1 MAKTLTQVGI
11 ETGNL
16 VEAYHVTQSIDAF
29 TGVDA
34 YDISLS
40 GSLNITGSLSQG
52 SGTQASGIFSHAEGQ
67 STQAIGD
74 VSHAEGASTTTIG
87 EYSHAEGGSTIASG
101 SYSHAE
107 GVDTIATGNKSHAEG
122 EGTTATGIASH
133 AEGYSSISTGESSH
147 AEGIGTTAQGDY
159 SHAEGESTVAQG
171 GYSHAEGNSTT
182 ASGHSSHAEGQETQA
197 IGYASHAE
205 GYNTVASGSYQ
216 HVQGQFNLSSSAQS
230 AFIVGN
236 GTSDASRSNLVF
248 ASGSQFQVTG
258 SVIATTGF
266 TGSLQGTASFAV
278 TASHVISASYA
289 VTASHVNLL
298 AGPNITINKV
308 GTTFE
313 ISGSGGGGGI
323 TPAET
328 GSFYISSSVNLN
340 TITFHQGDGTT
351 ESVTVNTGSL
361 SIPSSIS
368 QFGGVNIVTIT
379 NNYSIPTS
387 GSYRIF
393 NNKTIGAA
401 PNIDLPTTSSVGD
414 IIEIIEMPGS
424 ARTFIQQN
432 GTLGAGQQIRGFG
445 YNTTRGTTGALV
457 TRSGSLGS
465 IDTNAYLKLICINP
479 GTAASTGQEW
489 KFVEYSSEFWYNQ
502 FTNNGGVPFDINE
515 IVSFI

>member
-52 SGTQASGIFSHAEGQ
+52 SGTQVSGVFSHAEGQ

-74 VSHAEGASTTTIG
+74 GSHAEGQSTQAIG
-87 EYSHAEGGSTIASG
+87 EYSHAEGIETTAQGA
-101 SYSHAE
+101 YSHAE
-107 GVDTIATGNKSHAEG
+107 GDSTTAIGTGAHAEG
-122 EGTTATGIASH
+122 ASTTATGP
-133 AEGYSSISTGESSH
+133 
-147 AEGIGTTAQGDY
+147 Y
-159 SHAEGESTVAQG
+159 SHAEGSNTQAIG
-171 GYSHAEGNSTT
+171 AYSHAEGLGTRS
-182 ASGHSSHAEGQETQA
+182 
-197 IGYASHAE
+197 
-205 GYNTVASGSYQ
+205 SGSYQ

-278 TASHVISASYA
+278 TASHVISASFAVTASHVISASYA
-289 VTASHVNLL
+289 VTASHVDLL

-368 QFGGVNIVTIT
+368 QFGGVNIVEVTT
-379 NNYSIPTS
+379 GTYQIPNS

-393 NNKTIGAA
+393 QNRTIGSLCTITMPTTASVGDVIEIYEVPSSVRTKIAQNGSGATGQTIGAFSY
-401 PNIDLPTTSSVGD
+401 TTSV
-414 IIEIIEMPGS
+414 
-424 ARTFIQQN
+424 
-432 GTLGAGQQIRGFG
+432 GTLGSI
-445 YNTTRGTTGALV
+445 V
-457 TRSGSLGS
+457 TRTGSALGVS
-465 IDTNAYLKLICINP
+465 DDSAYLKLLCYNAGS
-479 GTAASTGQEW
+479 GTSVGQKW
-489 KFVEYSSEFWYNQ
+489 QVVEFSSNYWFQQNTY
-502 FTNNGGVPFDINE
+502 GPFDIVAL
-515 IVSFI
+515 IGVI

>member
-52 SGTQASGIFSHAEGQ
+52 SGTQASGVFSHAEGQ

-87 EYSHAEGGSTIASG
+87 EYSHAEGEGTTAQG
-101 SYSHAE
+101 AYSHAE
-107 GVDTIATGNKSHAEG
+107 GNSTTTIG
-122 EGTTATGIASH
+122 E
-133 AEGYSSISTGESSH
+133 
-147 AEGIGTTAQGDY
+147 Y
-159 SHAEGESTVAQG
+159 SHAEGENTVAQG

-230 AFIVGN
+230 AFIIGN

-278 TASHVISASYA
+278 TASHVISASFA

-368 QFGGVNIVTIT
+368 QFGGVNIVE
-379 NNYSIPTS
+379 
-387 GSYRIF
+387 
-393 NNKTIGAA
+393 
-401 PNIDLPTTSSVGD
+401 V
-414 IIEIIEMPGS
+414 
-424 ARTFIQQN
+424 
-432 GTLGAGQQIRGFG
+432 
-445 YNTTRGTTGALV
+445 TTG
-457 TRSGSLGS
+457 TYS
-465 IDTNAYLKLICINP
+465 NPKLR
-479 GTAASTGQEW
+479 
-489 KFVEYSSEFWYNQ
+489 KL
-502 FTNNGGVPFDINE
+502 
-515 IVSFI
+515 

>member
-52 SGTQASGIFSHAEGQ
+52 SGTQASGVFSHAEGQ

-87 EYSHAEGGSTIASG
+87 EYSHAEG
-101 SYSHAE
+101 E
-107 GVDTIATGNKSHAEG
+107 
-122 EGTTATGIASH
+122 
-133 AEGYSSISTGESSH
+133 
-147 AEGIGTTAQGDY
+147 GTTAQG
-159 SHAEGESTVAQG
+159 A
-171 GYSHAEGNSTT
+171 YSHAEGNSTT

-205 GYNTVASGSYQ
+205 GLDTVASGSYQ

-289 VTASHVNLL
+289 VTASHVISASYAVTASHVDLL

-328 GSFYISSSVNLN
+328 GSFYVSSSINSY
-340 TITFHQGDGTT
+340 TIEFNQGDGTT
-351 ESVTVNTGSL
+351 ESVNITPFTYSLVTTQNYTFPLHPDNSGGSVFTLQTKDARFFLDDPANNSTFFLPDFVSEIGSVIEIFHEGNTGTLQISASKIGGGATIFL
-361 SIPSSIS
+361 YNVGVSSA
-368 QFGGVNIVTIT
+368 GGTVT
-379 NNYSIPTS
+379 SPTAEACYFRLMAIS
-387 GSYRIF
+387 GSINPSYSGITVDRWRIS
-393 NNKTIGAA
+393 NYWDDTIISDAA
-401 PNIDLPTTSSVGD
+401 SSVSD
-414 IIEIIEMPGS
+414 QL
-424 ARTFIQQN
+424 TF
-432 GTLGAGQQIRGFG
+432 A
-445 YNTTRGTTGALV
+445 
-457 TRSGSLGS
+457 
-465 IDTNAYLKLICINP
+465 
-479 GTAASTGQEW
+479 
-489 KFVEYSSEFWYNQ
+489 
-502 FTNNGGVPFDINE
+502 
-515 IVSFI
+515 

>member
-52 SGTQASGIFSHAEGQ
+52 SGTQASGVFSHAEGQ
-67 STQAIGD
+67 STQAIGEY
-74 VSHAEGASTTTIG
+74 SHAEGQSTQAIG
-87 EYSHAEGGSTIASG
+87 EYSHAEGVETTAQGAYSHAEGDSTTAIGTGAHAEGASTTATGPYSHAEGSNTIASG

-107 GVDTIATGNKSHAEG
+107 GLG
-122 EGTTATGIASH
+122 
-133 AEGYSSISTGESSH
+133 
-147 AEGIGTTAQGDY
+147 
-159 SHAEGESTVAQG
+159 
-171 GYSHAEGNSTT
+171 
-182 ASGHSSHAEGQETQA
+182 
-197 IGYASHAE
+197 
-205 GYNTVASGSYQ
+205 TVASGSYQ

-289 VTASHVNLL
+289 VTASHVDLL

-328 GSFYISSSVNLN
+328 GSFYVSSSINSY
-340 TITFHQGDGTT
+340 TIEFNQGDGTT
-351 ESVTVNTGSL
+351 ESVNITPFTYSLVTTQNYTFPLHPDNSGGSVFTLQTKDARFFLDDPANNSTFFLPDFVSEIGSVIEIFYEGNTGTLQISASKIGGGATIFL
-361 SIPSSIS
+361 YNVGVSSA
-368 QFGGVNIVTIT
+368 GGTVT
-379 NNYSIPTS
+379 SPTAEACYFRLMAIS
-387 GSYRIF
+387 GSINPSYSGITVDRWRIS
-393 NNKTIGAA
+393 NYWDDTIISDAA
-401 PNIDLPTTSSVGD
+401 SSVSD
-414 IIEIIEMPGS
+414 QL
-424 ARTFIQQN
+424 TF
-432 GTLGAGQQIRGFG
+432 A
-445 YNTTRGTTGALV
+445 
-457 TRSGSLGS
+457 
-465 IDTNAYLKLICINP
+465 
-479 GTAASTGQEW
+479 
-489 KFVEYSSEFWYNQ
+489 
-502 FTNNGGVPFDINE
+502 
-515 IVSFI
+515 

>member
-52 SGTQASGIFSHAEGQ
+52 SGTQASGVFSHAEGQ

-87 EYSHAEGGSTIASG
+87 EYSHAEGEGTTAQG
-101 SYSHAE
+101 AYSHAE
-107 GVDTIATGNKSHAEG
+107 GNSTTTIG
-122 EGTTATGIASH
+122 E
-133 AEGYSSISTGESSH
+133 
-147 AEGIGTTAQGDY
+147 Y
-159 SHAEGESTVAQG
+159 SHAEGENTVAQG

-230 AFIVGN
+230 AFIIGN

-278 TASHVISASYA
+278 TASHVISASFA

-328 GSFYISSSVNLN
+328 GSFYVSSSVNLN

-393 NNKTIGAA
+393 NDKTAGAA
-401 PNIDLPTTSSVGD
+401 PNIDLPTTSSIGD

-424 ARTFIQQN
+424 TRTFVQQN
-432 GTLGAGQQIRGFG
+432 GTSLAGQQIRGFG

-465 IDTNAYLKLICINP
+465 TDTNAYLKLICINP

-502 FTNNGGVPFDINE
+502 FTNNSGVPFDINE

>member
-52 SGTQASGIFSHAEGQ
+52 SGTQASGVFSHAEGQ

-87 EYSHAEGGSTIASG
+87 EYSHAEGEGTTAQG
-101 SYSHAE
+101 AYSHAE
-107 GVDTIATGNKSHAEG
+107 GNSTTTIG
-122 EGTTATGIASH
+122 E
-133 AEGYSSISTGESSH
+133 
-147 AEGIGTTAQGDY
+147 Y
-159 SHAEGESTVAQG
+159 SHAEGENTVAQG

-205 GYNTVASGSYQ
+205 GLDTVASGSYQ

-289 VTASHVNLL
+289 VTASHVISASYAVTASHVDLL

-328 GSFYISSSVNLN
+328 GSFYVSSSINSY
-340 TITFHQGDGTT
+340 TIEFNQGDGTT
-351 ESVTVNTGSL
+351 ESVNITPFTYSLVTTQNYTFPLHPDNSGGSVFKLQTKDARFFLDDPANNSTFFLPDFVSEIGSVIEIFYEGDTGTL
-361 SIPSSIS
+361 QIS
-368 QFGGVNIVTIT
+368 ASKIGGGATIFLYDGGV
-379 NNYSIPTS
+379 STS
-387 GSYRIF
+387 GGTVTSPTAEACYFRLMAISGSINPSYSGITVDRWRIS
-393 NNKTIGAA
+393 NYWDDTIISDAA
-401 PNIDLPTTSSVGD
+401 SSVSD
-414 IIEIIEMPGS
+414 QL
-424 ARTFIQQN
+424 TF
-432 GTLGAGQQIRGFG
+432 A
-445 YNTTRGTTGALV
+445 
-457 TRSGSLGS
+457 
-465 IDTNAYLKLICINP
+465 
-479 GTAASTGQEW
+479 
-489 KFVEYSSEFWYNQ
+489 
-502 FTNNGGVPFDINE
+502 
-515 IVSFI
+515 

>member
-52 SGTQASGIFSHAEGQ
+52 SGTQASGVFSHAEGQ

-74 VSHAEGASTTTIG
+74 VSHAEGQSTQAIG
-87 EYSHAEGGSTIASG
+87 EYSHAEGEETTAQGAYSHAEGDSTTAIGTYSHAEGASTTATGPYSHAEGSNTIASG

-107 GVDTIATGNKSHAEG
+107 GLG
-122 EGTTATGIASH
+122 
-133 AEGYSSISTGESSH
+133 
-147 AEGIGTTAQGDY
+147 
-159 SHAEGESTVAQG
+159 
-171 GYSHAEGNSTT
+171 
-182 ASGHSSHAEGQETQA
+182 
-197 IGYASHAE
+197 
-205 GYNTVASGSYQ
+205 TVASGSYQ

-230 AFIVGN
+230 AFIIGN

-289 VTASHVNLL
+289 VTASHVISASYAVTASHVDLL

-328 GSFYISSSVNLN
+328 GSFYVSSSINSY
-340 TITFHQGDGTT
+340 TIEFNQGDGTT
-351 ESVTVNTGSL
+351 ESVNITPFTYSLVTTQNYTFPLHPDNSGGSVFTLQTKDARFFLDDPANNSTFFLPDFVSEIGSVIEIFYEGDTGTLQISASKIGGGATIFLYNVGVSSAGGTVTS
-361 SIPSSIS
+361 
-368 QFGGVNIVTIT
+368 
-379 NNYSIPTS
+379 PTAEACYFRLMAIS
-387 GSYRIF
+387 GSINPSYSGITVDRWRIS
-393 NNKTIGAA
+393 NYWDDTIISDAA
-401 PNIDLPTTSSVGD
+401 SSVSD
-414 IIEIIEMPGS
+414 QL
-424 ARTFIQQN
+424 TF
-432 GTLGAGQQIRGFG
+432 A
-445 YNTTRGTTGALV
+445 
-457 TRSGSLGS
+457 
-465 IDTNAYLKLICINP
+465 
-479 GTAASTGQEW
+479 
-489 KFVEYSSEFWYNQ
+489 
-502 FTNNGGVPFDINE
+502 
-515 IVSFI
+515 

>member
-52 SGTQASGIFSHAEGQ
+52 SGTQASGVFSHAEGQ

-87 EYSHAEGGSTIASG
+87 EYSHAEGEGTTAQGAYSHAEGDSTTAIGTGAHAEGASTTATGPYSHAEGSNTIASG

-107 GVDTIATGNKSHAEG
+107 GYG
-122 EGTTATGIASH
+122 
-133 AEGYSSISTGESSH
+133 
-147 AEGIGTTAQGDY
+147 
-159 SHAEGESTVAQG
+159 
-171 GYSHAEGNSTT
+171 
-182 ASGHSSHAEGQETQA
+182 
-197 IGYASHAE
+197 
-205 GYNTVASGSYQ
+205 TVASGSYQ

-230 AFIVGN
+230 AFIIGN

-289 VTASHVNLL
+289 VTASHVISASYAVTASHVDLL

-328 GSFYISSSVNLN
+328 GSFYVSSSINSY
-340 TITFHQGDGTT
+340 TIEFNQGDGTT
-351 ESVTVNTGSL
+351 ESVNITPFTYSLVTTQNYTFPLHPDNSGGSVFKLQTKDARFFLDDPANNSTFFLPDFVSEIGSVIEIFYKGGTGTL
-361 SIPSSIS
+361 QIS
-368 QFGGVNIVTIT
+368 ASKIGGGATIFLYDGGV
-379 NNYSIPTS
+379 STS
-387 GSYRIF
+387 GGTVTSPTAEACYFRLMAISGSINPSYSGITVDRWRIS
-393 NNKTIGAA
+393 NYWDDTIISDAA
-401 PNIDLPTTSSVGD
+401 SSVSD
-414 IIEIIEMPGS
+414 QL
-424 ARTFIQQN
+424 TF
-432 GTLGAGQQIRGFG
+432 A
-445 YNTTRGTTGALV
+445 
-457 TRSGSLGS
+457 
-465 IDTNAYLKLICINP
+465 
-479 GTAASTGQEW
+479 
-489 KFVEYSSEFWYNQ
+489 
-502 FTNNGGVPFDINE
+502 
-515 IVSFI
+515 